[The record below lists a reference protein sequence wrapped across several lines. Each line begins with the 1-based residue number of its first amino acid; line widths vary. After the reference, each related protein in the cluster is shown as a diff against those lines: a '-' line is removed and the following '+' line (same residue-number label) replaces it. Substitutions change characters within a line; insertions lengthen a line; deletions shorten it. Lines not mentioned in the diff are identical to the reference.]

1 MAVRKARVL
10 KRMPVGR
17 TAGQGE
23 LMKRLL
29 KGTRLLKGKPKVNLE
44 RERLFAELINRT
56 GAGKLSEAE
65 RKQFTEDFAALRKEV
80 EMEERGIIKKP
91 ALSGRIEE
99 VEKHAVRPVSRR
111 RDGFLR
117 EDASNNIRRYKKERE
132 VVNKRK

>member
-80 EMEERGIIKKP
+80 EMEERGITKKP
-91 ALSGRIEE
+91 ALSGETEE
-99 VEKHAVRPVSRR
+99 FEKHAVRPVPKQNR
-111 RDGFLR
+111 GFLR
-117 EDASNNIRRYKKERE
+117 ENVSNNIRRYKEELKALKKHR
-132 VVNKRK
+132 